1 MGEVPE
7 AHVII
12 AANSGCLKRLIWAA
26 HNPEYRPGLV
36 QLAICVFLC
45 LGQTAATHQYLSS
58 PEVISGVID
67 TCRIQKG
74 TGTSLMDLLLL
85 E

>member
-1 MGEVPE
+1 MCEVPE
-7 AHVII
+7 AHATI
-12 AANSGCLKRLIWAA
+12 AANSGCLKQLIWAA
-26 HNPEYRPGLV
+26 HNPDYQPDLV
-36 QLAICVFLC
+36 QLVICMFFC